1 MSSDAGD
8 KTGIHQWS
16 RFWLDRSEVE
26 RDAFINLVQ
35 VERRRRRAAAAAAA
49 AGEVVLD
56 HRAAVNKF
64 INGCGGPIVAAK
76 VRALCLLHASTACV
90 SQVMLALSKT
100 SSFEHFNAFIMSNA
114 DAGFIFS
121 KTMYKAALVL
131 LLACACL
138 CVTLVVFAVGTL
150 QESTRFVTHSVPN
163 CSS

>member
-90 SQVMLALSKT
+90 SQVMLALSKAT
-100 SSFEHFNAFIMSNA
+100 SIEHFNNSNL
-114 DAGFIFS
+114 S
-121 KTMYKAALVL
+121 
-131 LLACACL
+131 
-138 CVTLVVFAVGTL
+138 
-150 QESTRFVTHSVPN
+150 
-163 CSS
+163 